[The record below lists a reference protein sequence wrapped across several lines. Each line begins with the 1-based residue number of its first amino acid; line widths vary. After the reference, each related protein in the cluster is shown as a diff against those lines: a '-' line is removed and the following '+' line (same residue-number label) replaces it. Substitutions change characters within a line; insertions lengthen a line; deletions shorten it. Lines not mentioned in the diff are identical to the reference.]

1 MPMNPHTATAG
12 TPAVP
17 VTSLQPVLDTAKI
30 GPADFRLPP
39 RGACGPVAV
48 GELLQPLRRIVR
60 HPERNRLL
68 AEFLKDE

>member
-1 MPMNPHTATAG
+1 MPMNTATAG

-30 GPADFRLPP
+30 GPADLRLPP
-39 RGACGPVAV
+39 RSACGPVAV
-48 GELLQPLRRIVR
+48 GELLQPLRRIAR

-68 AEFLKDE
+68 VEFLKDE